1 VRYKAP
7 RKEGN
12 MAKMNLTK
20 LRIEALPIPAAATVG
35 GFARDYYHDERAAG
49 LVLCITSTGSKTF
62 EFYKRVAGRPT
73 RVKIGHFPDLSVEQ
87 ARNAAARLAGEIAQ
101 GGNPAAKRRQA
112 RGETTLQELF
122 DHYLEAHA
130 KPHKRTWEEDVRQFE
145 LHLSGLRNRKLSQI
159 RQADIQALHA
169 RAARERVQTTEVKG
183 KTRRRTIGGPYGANR
198 LLALVSVL
206 FSHAASIGYEGPNP
220 AKGIRR
226 FKEQSR
232 DRFLHADELGAFF
245 TALNAEPDPWKD
257 FFLVTLLSG
266 ARRSNV
272 QSMRWADLELNRGLW
287 RIPEADSKN
296 KEPMIC
302 ILVRPVVETLQ
313 QRSAAGGDRSEWVF
327 SSCGASGHI
336 AEPKKAW
343 ARILERASI
352 KNLRMHDLRRT
363 LGSWQAATGASLS
376 IIGRALGHKN
386 VATTAIYAR
395 LDMDPIRQSVET
407 ATAAI
412 LGAAGLPLGL
422 PAADESDGQ
431 GGSNP

>member
-1 VRYKAP
+1 
-7 RKEGN
+7 
-12 MAKMNLTK
+12 MAKINFTK
-20 LRIEALPIPAAATVG
+20 LRIEALPIPAAAGG
-35 GFARDYYHDERAAG
+35 GFARNYYRDERAAG
-49 LVLCITSTGSKTF
+49 LVLCVTSAGSKTF

-101 GGNPAAKRRQA
+101 GGNPAEKRRVA
-112 RGETTLQELF
+112 RGEMTLQELF
-122 DHYLEAHA
+122 DHYIEAHA

-145 LHLSGLRNRKLSQI
+145 LHLSGLRNRKLSSI
-159 RQADIQALHA
+159 RHADIQALHA
-169 RAARERVQTTEVKG
+169 RAARESVQTKEVNG
-183 KTRRRTIGGPYGANR
+183 KVRKRTIGGPYGANR

-206 FSHAASIGYEGPNP
+206 FSHAASGGYEGPNP

-287 RIPEADSKN
+287 RIPEGDSKN
-296 KEPMIC
+296 KEPMVC
-302 ILVRPVVETLQ
+302 ILVRPVVEILQ
-313 QRSAAGGDRSEWVF
+313 QRSAAGGGSYVF
-327 SSCGASGHI
+327 PSRGASGHI

-343 ARILERASI
+343 TRILERANI

-412 LGAAGLPLGL
+412 LGAAGRPLAPEGEGG
-422 PAADESDGQ
+422 PADE
-431 GGSNP
+431 